1 MKKLKN
7 ILYAIDLDDDRITS
21 IVFALEFAEYFNSRI
36 HFVYVNDPQAGY
48 RHPTDREDAVALK
61 VRQSAP
67 AALWE
72 NQDLVY
78 AALKGQ
84 VAEEI
89 IRYADEHQID
99 LIMVGHKHRSRVYS
113 SMFDSTDV
121 NIVDASRLPVLV
133 LPEEH

>member
-1 MKKLKN
+1 
-7 ILYAIDLDDDRITS
+7 
-21 IVFALEFAEYFNSRI
+21 
-36 HFVYVNDPQAGY
+36 
-48 RHPTDREDAVALK
+48 
-61 VRQSAP
+61 
-67 AALWE
+67 
-72 NQDLVY
+72 
-78 AALKGQ
+78 